1 MFTKNIWLDGLK
13 QFEDS
18 TIDKALLTCRN
29 QGEYPPSLPQLIEN
43 CKQISNRNK
52 GFYNSPSVK
61 KADPEIAAKYMKQIK
76 TILNIKN

>member
-1 MFTKNIWLDGLK
+1 VFTKNIWLEGLK
-13 QFEDS
+13 PFEDS

-29 QGEYPPSLPQLIEN
+29 QGDYPPSLPQLIDN
-43 CKQISNRNK
+43 CKQIANRSK
-52 GFYNSPSVK
+52 GFYNNQPVK